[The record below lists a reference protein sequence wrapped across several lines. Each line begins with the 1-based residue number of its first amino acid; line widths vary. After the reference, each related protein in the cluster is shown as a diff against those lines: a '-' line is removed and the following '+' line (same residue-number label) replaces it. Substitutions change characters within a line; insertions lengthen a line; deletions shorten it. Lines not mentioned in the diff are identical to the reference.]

1 MEYKNFKDISI
12 SRLGMGNMRL
22 PERDGHIDIEA
33 ARAIIDRAVEGG
45 VNYFDTAWMYHFC
58 ESQKFLGETLKR
70 YPRDSFY
77 LATKFHNGF
86 QIDHKTMFEEQLKQL
101 QTDYLDFYLLHGVGD
116 ASGPRYIDEGAVDYF
131 LEQQQKGR
139 IRYLGFSA
147 HASTEYLAKFADH
160 HKWDFAQIQL
170 NYYDWLFKTAAEE
183 YKILEE
189 RDIPIVVMEPVRGGR
204 LASLTPEAEAPLRE
218 SHPEWSIASWAFR
231 FVRDLPQVQVILS
244 GMSSM
249 DQIDDN
255 LLTFSDDTQ
264 FTSKDRDV
272 LYDAARLF
280 EGQIQVP
287 CTSCRYC
294 CDGCP
299 SQINIPEW
307 LALYN
312 RYKLEG
318 EWIIKRFAPEVKS
331 EGTPE
336 QCIQCGACSGMCPQ
350 GIDIPGYM
358 SQLAEFLKK

>member
-1 MEYKNFKDISI
+1 
-12 SRLGMGNMRL
+12 
-22 PERDGHIDIEA
+22 
-33 ARAIIDRAVEGG
+33 
-45 VNYFDTAWMYHFC
+45 
-58 ESQKFLGETLKR
+58 
-70 YPRDSFY
+70 
-77 LATKFHNGF
+77 
-86 QIDHKTMFEEQLKQL
+86 
-101 QTDYLDFYLLHGVGD
+101 
-116 ASGPRYIDEGAVDYF
+116 
-131 LEQQQKGR
+131 
-139 IRYLGFSA
+139 
-147 HASTEYLAKFADH
+147 
-160 HKWDFAQIQL
+160 
-170 NYYDWLFKTAAEE
+170 
-183 YKILEE
+183 
-189 RDIPIVVMEPVRGGR
+189 
-204 LASLTPEAEAPLRE
+204 
-218 SHPEWSIASWAFR
+218 
-231 FVRDLPQVQVILS
+231 
-244 GMSSM
+244 M

-350 GIDIPGYM
+350 GIDIPSYM